1 MAGQVLMLC
10 RIATG
15 RHYRSRSD
23 PRARC
28 ALGCY
33 IKLSRFLESPYE
45 RRYFSSSREEEVTS
59 MRGLRF
65 RMITPTLAI
74 RDQDGLKIPVTV
86 PKGSGIEVVDG
97 PLDGDRLLDVLWEG
111 QAVMM
116 FTTDIR
122 ERGEQIDGIGH

>member
-1 MAGQVLMLC
+1 
-10 RIATG
+10 
-15 RHYRSRSD
+15 
-23 PRARC
+23 
-28 ALGCY
+28 
-33 IKLSRFLESPYE
+33 
-45 RRYFSSSREEEVTS
+45 

-86 PKGSGIEVVDG
+86 PKGSEIEVVDG